1 MAETKE
7 NVHKY
12 EFKAEIKQ
20 LLNILVHSLYTNREI
35 FLRELI
41 SNASDALDKVRFE
54 SNRGTEIADNDQN
67 LEIRIDFD
75 KDKKIL
81 NIHDTGIGMT
91 EDEIVNDIGT
101 IAKSGTAELLNQ
113 LQENKEDLGN
123 IIGKFGVGFYSVF
136 MVAKEVVIKT
146 KSYKKDAQPVQWISD
161 GSGSF
166 EVKPLEEKDFKRGT
180 TLEIYLNDDSEEFA
194 EKERLTQIIKKHS
207 NFISFP
213 IYSENERINTIQAL
227 WREPKSSISEEQYN
241 EFYKFL
247 TYDTEDPLDIIH
259 ISVDAPIQ
267 FSSLTFIPKKNFDMF
282 GLQRENYGLDLYVKR
297 VLIQHQNKELLPE
310 YLSFIKGVVDSE
322 DLPLNVSRESLQ
334 ENVVFNKIS
343 GNITKHVLSFLQK
356 MAENEPEKYTEFWNE
371 HSRIFKM
378 GYTDFTNKEKFQELL
393 RFNSSIHEDSKGLTP
408 LKDYVDRM
416 KEGQKEIYYITGNSR
431 ESIKLNPHLEIFK
444 NKGMEV
450 LYLLDPIDEFVM
462 SSLGQYGDYELKSAD
477 QVDTTKLEEFESVE
491 EDTEEKK
498 EELNKDD
505 QLHFDSLL
513 SKMKEYLGDKVTE
526 VKASKRLKNSPACI
540 VTSEGGMSSA
550 MHKIMQ
556 SVNQDTSIPNHSF
569 EVNKDHNLIRNLLSV
584 FKNDPNDD
592 YIKKVTEQLYENSLL
607 QEGYL
612 TDPNTLVDRM
622 NSLLNNSSDWYK
634 NVKNIE

>member
-81 NIHDTGIGMT
+81 NVHDTGIGMT

-180 TLEIYLNDDSEEFA
+180 TLEIHLNDDSEEFA

-378 GYTDFTNKEKFQELL
+378 GYTDFTNKE
-393 RFNSSIHEDSKGLTP
+393 
-408 LKDYVDRM
+408 DR
-416 KEGQKEIYYITGNSR
+416 
-431 ESIKLNPHLEIFK
+431 
-444 NKGMEV
+444 
-450 LYLLDPIDEFVM
+450 
-462 SSLGQYGDYELKSAD
+462 KS
-477 QVDTTKLEEFESVE
+477 VV
-491 EDTEEKK
+491 
-498 EELNKDD
+498 
-505 QLHFDSLL
+505 
-513 SKMKEYLGDKVTE
+513 
-526 VKASKRLKNSPACI
+526 
-540 VTSEGGMSSA
+540 
-550 MHKIMQ
+550 
-556 SVNQDTSIPNHSF
+556 
-569 EVNKDHNLIRNLLSV
+569 
-584 FKNDPNDD
+584 
-592 YIKKVTEQLYENSLL
+592 
-607 QEGYL
+607 
-612 TDPNTLVDRM
+612 
-622 NSLLNNSSDWYK
+622 
-634 NVKNIE
+634 